1 MRGGAAPL
9 RALPVDFD
17 AAVVRGIDDRLAGCE
32 AEHGVRILL
41 AVESGSRAW
50 GFPSP
55 DSDYDCRFLYV
66 RPLADYVTPWPRR
79 DVIETPLD
87 AIYDVNGWDLIKAL
101 KLMFNGNAV
110 VAEWLTSPVV
120 YRGDADFRERLLV
133 LARRIGRRD
142 VAMHHYLQLG
152 ERQFDRFF
160 ADGHGPLKRLFY
172 AVRPAM
178 ALRWLR
184 LRPDGSVPPMH
195 LPTLVAEAAPDAA
208 VAEEIARLTAVKA
221 ATGEL
226 GEGPLPPVLADFL
239 RAEFAAARAAV
250 PRKPK
255 ADPALARE
263 AEALLFE
270 TARGSEPIG

>member
-1 MRGGAAPL
+1 MGGGTAPL
-9 RALPVDFD
+9 RALPADVD
-17 AAVVRGIDDRLAGCE
+17 AEVVRGIDARLSGCE

-101 KLMFNGNAV
+101 RLMFNGNAV
-110 VAEWLTSPVV
+110 VAEWLTSPIV
-120 YRGDADFRERLLV
+120 YRGDADFRDRLLA
-133 LARRIGRRD
+133 LARRAGRRD
-142 VAMHHYLQLG
+142 VAVHHYLQLG
-152 ERQFDRFF
+152 ERQFNRFF
-160 ADGHGPLKRLFY
+160 AGGHGPLKRLFY
-172 AVRPAM
+172 SLRPAM
-178 ALRWLR
+178 LLRWLR

-195 LPTLVAEAAPDAA
+195 LPALVAEAAPDAA
-208 VAEEIARLTAVKA
+208 VAEEIARLTALKA
-221 ATGEL
+221 TTREIA
-226 GEGPLPPVLADFL
+226 EGPLPPVLGTFMQ
-239 RAEFAAARAAV
+239 AEFAAARAAV

-263 AEALLFE
+263 AEGLLYE
-270 TARGSEPIG
+270 TARRA

>member
-1 MRGGAAPL
+1 MSAIEPPAL
-9 RALPVDFD
+9 RCLPDDFD
-17 AAVVRGIDDRLAGCE
+17 PTAVRGIDDRLADCE

-87 AIYDVNGWDLIKAL
+87 AVYDVNGWDLVKAL

-120 YRGDADFRERLLV
+120 YRGDADFRDRLLA
-133 LARRIGRRD
+133 LARRAGRRD
-142 VAMHHYLQLG
+142 VAVHHYLHLG
-152 ERQFDRFF
+152 AGQWQRSFEGGR
-160 ADGHGPLKRLFY
+160 GPLKRLFY
-172 AVRPAM
+172 ALRPAM

-208 VAEEIARLTAVKA
+208 VADEIARLTALKA
-221 ATGEL
+221 TTREL
-226 GEGPLPPVLADFL
+226 GEGPLPPVLGAFM
-239 RAEFAAARAAV
+239 AEEFAAARAAV
-250 PRKPK
+250 PRKPA
-255 ADPALARE
+255 ADPALVRE
-263 AEALLFE
+263 AEGLLYE
-270 TARGSEPIG
+270 TARGV

>member
-1 MRGGAAPL
+1 MEGGAAPL
-9 RALPVDFD
+9 RALPADFD
-17 AAVVRGIDDRLAGCE
+17 ATVVRGIDDRLAGCE

-87 AIYDVNGWDLIKAL
+87 AVYDVNGWDLVKAL
-101 KLMFNGNAV
+101 ELMFNGNAV
-110 VAEWLTSPVV
+110 VTEWLTSPVV
-120 YRGDADFRERLLV
+120 YRGDAAFRDRLLA
-133 LARRIGRRD
+133 LARRVGRRD
-142 VAMHHYLQLG
+142 VAVHHYLQLG
-152 ERQFDRFF
+152 ERQFARFF
-160 ADGHGPLKRLFY
+160 SGGRGPLKRLFY

-195 LPTLVAEAAPDAA
+195 LPELVAEAAPDAA
-208 VAEEIARLTAVKA
+208 VADEIARLTDLKA
-221 ATGEL
+221 TTGEL
-226 GEGPLPPVLADFL
+226 GEGELPAALAAFM
-239 RAEFAAARAAV
+239 AEEFAAARAAV

-255 ADPALARE
+255 ADPALARD
-263 AEALLFE
+263 AERLLLE
-270 TARGSEPIG
+270 TARGASRDG

>member
-9 RALPVDFD
+9 RALPAAFD
-17 AAVVRGIDDRLAGCE
+17 AEVVRGIDDRLAGCE

-87 AIYDVNGWDLIKAL
+87 AVYDVNGWDLIKAL

-142 VAMHHYLQLG
+142 VAMHHYLHLG
-152 ERQFDRFF
+152 EGQLQRSFEAGR
-160 ADGHGPLKRLFY
+160 GPLKRLFY

-195 LPTLVAEAAPDAA
+195 LPTLVAEAAPGSA
-208 VAEEIARLTAVKA
+208 VAAEIARLTSLKST
-221 ATGEL
+221 TGEL
-226 GEGPLPPVLADFL
+226 GEGPLPPVLADFMA
-239 RAEFAAARAAV
+239 AEFAAARAAV
-250 PRKPK
+250 PMKPE
-255 ADPALARE
+255 ADPALTRE
-263 AEALLFE
+263 AEGLLYE
-270 TARGSEPIG
+270 TAVG

>member
-1 MRGGAAPL
+1 MSDGAAPL
-9 RALPVDFD
+9 RALPAGFD
-17 AAVVRGIDDRLAGCE
+17 PAVVQGIDDRLAACE

-66 RPLADYVTPWPRR
+66 RPLSDYVTPWPRR

-101 KLMFNGNAV
+101 RLMFNGNAV
-110 VAEWLTSPVV
+110 VAEWLTSPIV
-120 YRGDADFRERLLV
+120 YRGDAAFRGRLLA
-133 LARRIGRRD
+133 LARRVGRRD
-142 VAMHHYLQLG
+142 VAVHHYLQLG

-195 LPTLVAEAAPDAA
+195 LPTLVAEAGPNAA
-208 VAEEIARLTAVKA
+208 VADEIARLTALKA
-221 ATGEL
+221 RTAEL
-226 GEGPLPPVLADFL
+226 GEGPLPDVLAEFL

-250 PRKPK
+250 PRKPA
-255 ADPALARE
+255 ADPALERE
-263 AEALLFE
+263 AEALLLE
-270 TARGSEPIG
+270 TASGV

>member
-1 MRGGAAPL
+1 MDGGSAPL
-9 RALPVDFD
+9 RALPADFD
-17 AAVVRGIDDRLAGCE
+17 AAVVRGIDGRLAGCQ

-55 DSDYDCRFLYV
+55 DSDYDCRFLYM
-66 RPLADYVTPWPRR
+66 RPLSDYVTPWPRR

-87 AIYDVNGWDLIKAL
+87 DIYDVNGWDLITAL

-110 VAEWLTSPVV
+110 VAEWLTSPIVN
-120 YRGDADFRERLLV
+120 RGDAAFRDRLLA

-142 VAMHHYLQLG
+142 VAVHHYLQLG

-184 LRPDGSVPPMH
+184 LRPDGAVPPMH
-195 LPTLVAEAAPDAA
+195 LPSLVAEAGPDAA
-208 VAEEIARLTAVKA
+208 VTAEIARLTAVKA
-221 ATGEL
+221 TTGEL
-226 GEGPLPPVLADFL
+226 GEGPLPSVVADFL
-239 RAEFAAARAAV
+239 RTEFAAARAAV
-250 PRKPK
+250 PRKPE
-255 ADPALARE
+255 ADPVLARE
-263 AEALLFE
+263 AEGLLYE
-270 TARGSEPIG
+270 TARGFESVA

>member
-1 MRGGAAPL
+1 MSGGAAL
-9 RALPVDFD
+9 RALPADFD
-17 AAVVRGIDDRLAGCE
+17 PAVVRGIDDRLAGCE
-32 AEHGVRILL
+32 AQHGVRILL

-87 AIYDVNGWDLIKAL
+87 AVYDVNGWDLIKAL

-120 YRGDADFRERLLV
+120 YRGDATFRDRLLA
-133 LARRIGRRD
+133 LARRVGRRD
-142 VAMHHYLQLG
+142 VAVHHYLQLG

-208 VAEEIARLTAVKA
+208 VAAEIVRLTALKA
-221 ATGEL
+221 TTGEL
-226 GEGPLPPVLADFL
+226 GEGPLPAVLADFL
-239 RAEFAAARAAV
+239 SSEFGAAREAV
-250 PRKPK
+250 PRKPQ

-263 AEALLFE
+263 AEELLLT
-270 TARGSEPIG
+270 TARGF